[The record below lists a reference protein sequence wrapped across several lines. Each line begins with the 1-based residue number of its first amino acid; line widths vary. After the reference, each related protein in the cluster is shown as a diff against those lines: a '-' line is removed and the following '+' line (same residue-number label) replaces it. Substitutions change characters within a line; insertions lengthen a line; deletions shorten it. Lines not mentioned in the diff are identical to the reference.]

1 MPWSKMDGVLYDI
14 ISRNSNRE
22 NKTTVSNDIQWSMV
36 VIASKIL
43 QHACTVNQ
51 LQRYSKIET
60 TRSRKRNSQT

>member
-14 ISRNSNRE
+14 ISWNSNRE

-51 LQRYSKIET
+51 LQQYSKIET

>member
-14 ISRNSNRE
+14 ISWNSNRE
-22 NKTTVSNDIQWSMV
+22 NKTTVSNDIQWSML
-36 VIASKIL
+36 VIASKII
-43 QHACTVNQ
+43 QHARTINQ